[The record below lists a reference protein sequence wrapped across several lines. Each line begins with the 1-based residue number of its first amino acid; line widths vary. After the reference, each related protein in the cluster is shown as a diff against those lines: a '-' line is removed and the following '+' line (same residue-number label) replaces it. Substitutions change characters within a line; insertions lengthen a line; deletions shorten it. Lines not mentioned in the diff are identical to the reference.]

1 MKGRELSQGESLL
14 ITGFDSASRQ
24 PPPFEGK
31 AWELS
36 PLGMI
41 RSPCLFYRARV
52 LPALTLEC
60 SSQTPLFIMSWWSSR
75 VPALE
80 RFTTHTALF
89 DLSSAGRTTAKQL
102 KVVDRLKIAIKN

>member
-1 MKGRELSQGESLL
+1 
-14 ITGFDSASRQ
+14 
-24 PPPFEGK
+24 
-31 AWELS
+31 
-36 PLGMI
+36 
-41 RSPCLFYRARV
+41 
-52 LPALTLEC
+52 
-60 SSQTPLFIMSWWSSR
+60 